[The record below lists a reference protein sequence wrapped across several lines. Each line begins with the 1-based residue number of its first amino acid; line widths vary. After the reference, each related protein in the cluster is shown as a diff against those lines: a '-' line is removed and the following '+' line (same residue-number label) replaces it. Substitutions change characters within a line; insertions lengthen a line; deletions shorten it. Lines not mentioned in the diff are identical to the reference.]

1 MLFGI
6 KPASVIALCAVITI
20 ATNAKEGPCD
30 IYAKAGT
37 PCVAAHSTTRALF
50 GDYDGA
56 LYQVRR
62 ADGQLKDIPVESAG
76 GYANTALQD
85 QFCAGSSCTISLLY
99 DQSSYKNDLV
109 KSPVVFWLKNGGKEA
124 VANKAPIYMNGHKV
138 YGIYR
143 DAWSTIGYRNN
154 KTNGVATG
162 DEAEA
167 MYMVVDGRHYNDKCC
182 FNYGNVE
189 TTGNDD
195 GPGTMEAVYFG
206 SDVEWGGYGQGNG
219 PWVAADLEDG
229 VFKGDDAGY
238 LWGKTHTTPWPT
250 AYSFVADFVTAM
262 LKGPNDGTFKLKG
275 ADAQQEKLTTVWDGK
290 RKRGYSPRKLQGAIV
305 LGNGG
310 DGSDGG
316 AGTFFEGV
324 MTIGCPPDSAD
335 DLVQK
340 NIAAAGYGRKEAP
353 ANPVPPMVA
362 FSGKYVDSV
371 TVGEK
376 ILVVVNASDE
386 DGSVSHIDFFDN
398 DSLIHS
404 EWNAPYE
411 FDWTIATEGVHKLIA
426 VVYDDDEMT
435 ASDSLSVIA
444 KPDQTIGFA
453 DWSMGSVNFAKAPT
467 KFRIFSLQGVLVAE
481 IESTAADLQTRL
493 KAKNLQKG
501 VYIAKPMN
509 AKKGFFKVKIA
520 E

>member
-50 GDYDGA
+50 GDYNGA

-124 VANKAPIYMNGHKV
+124 IANKAPIYMNGHKV

-143 DAWSTIGYRNN
+143 DAWSTVGYRNN

-275 ADAQQEKLTTVWDGK
+275 ADAQQEKLTTVWDGR

-353 ANPVPPMVA
+353 VDTTPEDPVDSVPLVDSSA
-362 FSGKYVDSV
+362 ENNADSV
-371 TVGEK
+371 TV
-376 ILVVVNASDE
+376 
-386 DGSVSHIDFFDN
+386 DGDV
-398 DSLIHS
+398 
-404 EWNAPYE
+404 
-411 FDWTIATEGVHKLIA
+411 
-426 VVYDDDEMT
+426 
-435 ASDSLSVIA
+435 
-444 KPDQTIGFA
+444 DQTIGFA
-453 DWSMGSVNFAKAPT
+453 DWSMGSVNFAKAPA
-467 KFRIFSLQGVLVAE
+467 KYRVFSLQGAFVTEV
-481 IESTAADLQTRL
+481 ESSAADLQTSL

-501 VYIAKPMN
+501 IYIAKPVN
-509 AKKGFFKVKIA
+509 AKNSVFKVKIA

>member
-1 MLFGI
+1 MKYSFNPI
-6 KPASVIALCAVITI
+6 SIVAMSAIITVAI
-20 ATNAKEGPCD
+20 NAKEGPCD

-62 ADGQLKDIPVESAG
+62 ADGQLKDIPVEKAG

-85 QFCAGSSCTISLLY
+85 QFCAGSSCTISILY

-124 VANKAPIYMNGHKV
+124 IANKAPIYMNGHKV

-154 KTNGVATG
+154 KTKGVATG
-162 DEAEA
+162 DQEEA
-167 MYMVVDGRHYNDKCC
+167 MYMVVDGHHYNDKCC
-182 FNYGNVE
+182 YNYGNVE

-206 SDVEWGGYGQGNG
+206 SDVEWGGYGQGKG

-275 ADAQQEKLTTVWDGK
+275 ADAQLEKLTTVWDGK

-324 MTIGCPPDSAD
+324 MTIGCPPDSVD
-335 DLVQK
+335 DKVQK

-353 ANPVPPMVA
+353 ADPVPPTVS
-362 FSGKYVDSV
+362 FSGKYADSV
-371 TVGEK
+371 IVGEK
-376 ILVVVNASDE
+376 IAVVLNAFDK

-411 FDWTIATEGVHKLIA
+411 FDWKIATEGAHKLVA
-426 VVYDDDEMT
+426 VAYDDDEMT
-435 ASDSLSVIA
+435 VKDSITVYGKKEQSIGIA
-444 KPDQTIGFA
+444 ERR
-453 DWSMGSVNFAKAPT
+453 MGVFDLVATPT
-467 KFRIFSLQGVLVAE
+467 KFQIFSLQGVLVGVF
-481 IESTAADLQTRL
+481 ESTADDLQNQLLAR
-493 KAKNLQKG
+493 NLHKG
-501 VYIAKPMN
+501 VYIAKPAN
-509 AKKGFFKVKIA
+509 AKIGLFKVKI
-520 E
+520 

>member
-50 GDYDGA
+50 GDYNGA

-85 QFCAGSSCTISLLY
+85 QFCAGSSCTISILY

-124 VANKAPIYMNGHKV
+124 IANKAPIYMNGHKV

-143 DAWSTIGYRNN
+143 DAWSTVGYRNN

-275 ADAQQEKLTTVWDGK
+275 ADAQQEKLTTVWDGR

-353 ANPVPPMVA
+353 VDTTPEDPVDSVPLVDSSA
-362 FSGKYVDSV
+362 ENNADSV
-371 TVGEK
+371 TV
-376 ILVVVNASDE
+376 
-386 DGSVSHIDFFDN
+386 DGDV
-398 DSLIHS
+398 
-404 EWNAPYE
+404 
-411 FDWTIATEGVHKLIA
+411 
-426 VVYDDDEMT
+426 
-435 ASDSLSVIA
+435 
-444 KPDQTIGFA
+444 DQTIGFA
-453 DWSMGSVNFAKAPT
+453 DWSMGSVNFAKAPA
-467 KFRIFSLQGVLVAE
+467 KYRVFSLQGAFVTEV
-481 IESTAADLQTRL
+481 ESSAADLQTSL

-501 VYIAKPMN
+501 IYIAKPVN
-509 AKKGFFKVKIA
+509 AKNSVFKVKIA

>member
-1 MLFGI
+1 MMFDFKSIMVATLC
-6 KPASVIALCAVITI
+6 ASVTI
-20 ATNAKEGPCD
+20 AANAKEGPCD

-62 ADGQLKDIPVESAG
+62 ADGQLKDIPVEKAG

-85 QFCAGSSCTISLLY
+85 QFCAGSSCTISILY

-143 DAWSTIGYRNN
+143 DAWSSIGYRNN
-154 KTNGVATG
+154 KTKGVATG
-162 DEAEA
+162 DQEEA

-182 FNYGNVE
+182 YNYGNVE

-206 SDVEWGGYGQGNG
+206 SDVEWGGYGQGKG

-238 LWGKTHTTPWPT
+238 LWGKTHTTPWTT

-324 MTIGCPPDSAD
+324 MTIGCPPDSID
-335 DLVQK
+335 DKVQK

-353 ANPVPPMVA
+353 ADPIPPTVS
-362 FSGKYVDSV
+362 FTGKYADSV

-376 ILVVVNASDE
+376 VAVAVSASDE

-411 FDWTIATEGVHKLIA
+411 FDWAIATEGTHKLVA
-426 VVYDDDEMT
+426 VVYDDENLT
-435 ASDSLSVIA
+435 ASDTLSVTA
-444 KPDQTIGFA
+444 KPAQIIGIA
-453 DWSMGSVNFAKAPT
+453 ERKMGSFNLVVTPM
-467 KFRIFSLQGVLVAE
+467 KFQVFNLQGMLVAE
-481 IESTAADLQTRL
+481 IESTAADLQNQL
-493 KAKNLQKG
+493 KSEKLHKG
-501 VYIAKPMN
+501 VYIAKPAN
-509 AKKGFFKVKIA
+509 ARIGLFKVKI
-520 E
+520 

>member
-76 GYANTALQD
+76 GYANTVLQD
-85 QFCAGSSCTISLLY
+85 QFCAGSSCTISILY

-124 VANKAPIYMNGHKV
+124 IANKAPIYMNGHKV

-143 DAWSTIGYRNN
+143 DAWSTVGYRNN

-162 DEAEA
+162 DEAES

-206 SDVEWGGYGQGNG
+206 SDVEWGGYGQGDG

-353 ANPVPPMVA
+353 VDTTPEDPVDSVPLVDSSA
-362 FSGKYVDSV
+362 ENNADSV
-371 TVGEK
+371 TV
-376 ILVVVNASDE
+376 
-386 DGSVSHIDFFDN
+386 DGDV
-398 DSLIHS
+398 
-404 EWNAPYE
+404 
-411 FDWTIATEGVHKLIA
+411 
-426 VVYDDDEMT
+426 
-435 ASDSLSVIA
+435 
-444 KPDQTIGFA
+444 DQTIGFA
-453 DWSMGSVNFAKAPT
+453 DWSMGSVNFAKAPA
-467 KFRIFSLQGVLVAE
+467 KYRVFSLQGAFVTEV
-481 IESTAADLQTRL
+481 ESSAADLQTSL

-501 VYIAKPMN
+501 IYIAKPMN